1 MRATSQDGHADVITL
16 ANCSAAVTVHKNLG
30 NGSFQVLPRYEV
42 ASLSDAVESA
52 DIDNDGDIDIVVNGE
67 VDIIFDNLTT
77 NKRPIR
83 YCGGGPKDV
92 RRVVK
97 AAVEG
102 CESINHL
109 AAGDE
114 IVKAVTLEKLHAE

>member
-16 ANCSAAVTVHKNLG
+16 ANSSAAVTVHKNLG

-52 DIDNDGDIDIVVNGE
+52 DIDNDGDIDIAVNGE

-92 RRVVK
+92 G
-97 AAVEG
+97 A
-102 CESINHL
+102 
-109 AAGDE
+109 
-114 IVKAVTLEKLHAE
+114 